1 MAAIAA
7 EADLEANP
15 APNPGTGSAVDP
27 ETFPDEVILEMP
39 PEGLTPDMLPEDVTP
54 DVSPDEVS
62 PDTVVPDENPEVPPE
77 AKSDDSSEVSLEV
90 PPEVEVRVDR
100 SPLVDDA
107 RSSTIKKQST
117 VMVATYPQ

>member
-7 EADLEANP
+7 EADLEE
-15 APNPGTGSAVDP
+15 NPGTNPATGSVVDP
-27 ETFPDEVILEMP
+27 ETFPDDVI
-39 PEGLTPDMLPEDVTP
+39 PDMLPEDVTP
-54 DVSPDEVS
+54 DLLPEDVIPDVN
-62 PDTVVPDENPEVPPE
+62 PDVVPDENSEVPPE
-77 AKSDDSSEVSLEV
+77 E
-90 PPEVEVRVDR
+90 EVRVDR